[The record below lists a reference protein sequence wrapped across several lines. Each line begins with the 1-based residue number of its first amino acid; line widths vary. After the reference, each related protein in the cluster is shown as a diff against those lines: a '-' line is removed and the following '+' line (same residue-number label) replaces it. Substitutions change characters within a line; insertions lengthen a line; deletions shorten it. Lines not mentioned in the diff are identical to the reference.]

1 MILREEGFV
10 RKFFLLVLICS
21 LVIVCSVSQSRAQWF
36 LFQNPLLGKQAKEF
50 SLQDMDGR
58 KQSLSDLRKGAPVI
72 IFFWAT
78 WCPHCVNQLADL
90 QKHADLFSRKNIRLI
105 LVDLGEDAQKVGNFL
120 ARRGLSFDMIL
131 FDSDGAVANDYGVQG
146 VPTYIFIGRNGVV
159 KAVDHRLLRDYER
172 ILLGEE

>member
-1 MILREEGFV
+1 
-10 RKFFLLVLICS
+10 
-21 LVIVCSVSQSRAQWF
+21 
-36 LFQNPLLGKQAKEF
+36 
-50 SLQDMDGR
+50 
-58 KQSLSDLRKGAPVI
+58 
-72 IFFWAT
+72 
-78 WCPHCVNQLADL
+78 
-90 QKHADLFSRKNIRLI
+90 LI
-105 LVDLGEDAQKVGNFL
+105 LVDLGEDTQKVGNFL